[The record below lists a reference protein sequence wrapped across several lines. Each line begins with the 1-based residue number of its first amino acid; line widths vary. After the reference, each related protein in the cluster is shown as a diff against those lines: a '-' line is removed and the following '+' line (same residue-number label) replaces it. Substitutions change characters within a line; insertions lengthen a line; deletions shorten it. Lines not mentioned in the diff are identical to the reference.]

1 MTLKQP
7 QHIAIIMDGNGRW
20 ANARGHKRLF
30 GHVRGVKT
38 VKNIVEEASAQ
49 NINFLTLYAFSSE
62 NWLRPEHEVSI
73 LMKILKKFLIKEKD
87 LLIKENIKFNTIGRI
102 DNLPQNVQKLIEENK
117 SLTKDNTGLQ
127 LTLALSYGSRDEI
140 CSSIKNICND
150 VINNK
155 IQIDE
160 ITPILF
166 QNYLN
171 TSDMPDPDLIIRTSG
186 ENRLSNF
193 LLWQAA
199 YSEIYVSNKNWP
211 DFTRIDFI
219 EAIYNYSKR
228 ERRFGKTS
236 EQISNPLGINHE
248 QASH

>member
-73 LMKILKKFLIKEKD
+73 LMKILKKFLIKERD